1 MESSQEGA
9 LLAPPTEFKRMLS
22 WQLSQV
28 QSGPVFSRSKKSTKK
43 RKQSAA
49 QSEEL
54 DSDDDITAYDDV
66 TYGSYAYIVV
76 NSDGEEEVYYSAP
89 ESPLRSDDDEVV
101 DDVVAMVDA
110 ELPPQVKKPGLFR

>member
-1 MESSQEGA
+1 
-9 LLAPPTEFKRMLS
+9 MLS

-28 QSGPVFSRSKKSTKK
+28 QSSPVYSRSKKSAKK

-49 QSEEL
+49 QSDDYEASLEL
-54 DSDDDITAYDDV
+54 DSDDDISAYDDV

-89 ESPLRSDDDEVV
+89 ESPLSSEDEDEIV
-101 DDVVAMVDA
+101 DDIVAMVNI
-110 ELPPQVKKPGLFR
+110 ELPPQVKKPGWFQGWETVHRTSF

>member
-1 MESSQEGA
+1 MEIKQKDTV
-9 LLAPPTEFKRMLS
+9 LVPPTEFKRMLS

-28 QSGPVFSRSKKSTKK
+28 QSSPVFSRSKKRDKK

-49 QSEEL
+49 EPEDC
-54 DSDDDITAYDDV
+54 DSDDDIGAYDD

-89 ESPLRSDDDEVV
+89 ESPLGSEGEDM
-101 DDVVAMVDA
+101 DDVIAMVDV
-110 ELPPQVKKPGLFR
+110 ELPPQVKKPGGLKG